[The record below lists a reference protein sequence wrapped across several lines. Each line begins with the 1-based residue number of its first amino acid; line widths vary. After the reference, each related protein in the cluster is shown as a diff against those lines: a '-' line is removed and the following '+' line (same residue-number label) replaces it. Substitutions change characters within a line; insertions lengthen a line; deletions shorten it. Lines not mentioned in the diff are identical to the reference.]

1 MRSEMLTTEKVLEV
15 FTDELAAR
23 KGKITDTFNDGR
35 RLFCR
40 GIFPQLENVRPGDA
54 LNGGVAIKA
63 TDEQICVYPYT
74 FRVLCQN
81 GAIRAQS
88 VGSICIEG
96 LDQLQPYPTLM
107 HIREAID
114 ACSAPEVFADTMT
127 RMRSVAS
134 TQIDMM
140 LNFAAYFSTHPCK
153 AAAEM
158 MSKILDRFFEEKD
171 QTQFGLA
178 NAITSVARDTSDPEK
193 RWDLEEFGGGLLIA
207 IAPKLPRDSARA
219 KRNRA
224 AALSIA

>member
-1 MRSEMLTTEKVLEV
+1 MRSEMLTTDKVLQV

-23 KGKITDTFNDGR
+23 QGKITDTFNDGR

-40 GIFPQLENVRPGDA
+40 STLPRADQVRPGDGFHA
-54 LNGGVAIKA
+54 GIAIKA
-63 TDEQICVYPYT
+63 TDQQICVYPYT
-74 FRVLCQN
+74 FRLLCQN

-88 VGSICIEG
+88 VGSLCIEG

-107 HIREAID
+107 HIREAIE

-127 RMRSVAS
+127 RMRTIAS
-134 TQIDMM
+134 TQVDMM
-140 LNFAAYFSTHPCK
+140 LNFAAYFSMHPCK
-153 AAAEM
+153 TAAEM

-178 NAITSVARDTSDPEK
+178 NAITSLARDTSDPQT
-193 RWDLEEFGGGLLIA
+193 RWDLEELGGGLLVA
-207 IAPKLPRDSARA
+207 IAPKLPHDSARA
-219 KRNRA
+219 KPNRA